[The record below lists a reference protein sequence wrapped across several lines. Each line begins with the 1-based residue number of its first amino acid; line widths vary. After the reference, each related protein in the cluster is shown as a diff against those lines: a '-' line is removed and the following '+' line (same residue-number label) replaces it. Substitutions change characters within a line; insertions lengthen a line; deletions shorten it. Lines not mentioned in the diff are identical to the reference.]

1 LTVMGGSLRPVKV
14 RLHPSFAQL
23 IALLASFELCCHAP
37 IARRRSP
44 VRARVWHS
52 GTDLHLAILVPTAES
67 WPEGRA
73 SIGAIS
79 LAIDFVNARAQGS
92 QIGPEV
98 RGRNL
103 TYRWKEVDCDRFK
116 ALAALSQILEE
127 GPVDAVIGPDCSA
140 ACEST
145 AILTSARELP
155 QISYSC
161 SSAAL
166 SDKTTYPTVRLAR
179 GPRVRITCAVCTM
192 LATRPYPFDNLLG
205 SLFARHRVTQAGC
218 QRY

>member
-1 LTVMGGSLRPVKV
+1 MVLS
-14 RLHPSFAQL
+14 A
-23 IALLASFELCCHAP
+23 
-37 IARRRSP
+37 
-44 VRARVWHS
+44 
-52 GTDLHLAILVPTAES
+52 GTNLHLAVLVPTANS

-79 LAIDFVNARAQGS
+79 LAIDAVNAEAQGALRGS
-92 QIGPEV
+92 MI
-98 RGRNL
+98 RGRKI
-103 TYRWKEVDCDRFK
+103 TYSWKEVACDRSK

-145 AILTSARELP
+145 AILTSGRELP

-166 SDKTTYPTVRLAR
+166 SDKTAYPTVRLAC
-179 GPRVRITCAVCTM
+179 GQRVRITVH
-192 LATRPYPFDNLLG
+192 Y
-205 SLFARHRVTQAGC
+205 ART
-218 QRY
+218 

>member
-1 LTVMGGSLRPVKV
+1 MADFV
-14 RLHPSFAQL
+14 H
-23 IALLASFELCCHAP
+23 IA
-37 IARRRSP
+37 
-44 VRARVWHS
+44 V
-52 GTDLHLAILVPTAES
+52 LVPTAES

-98 RGRNL
+98 RGRKI
-103 TYRWKEVDCDRFK
+103 TYSWKEVDCDRSK

-127 GPVDAVIGPDCSA
+127 GPVDVVIGPDCSA

-166 SDKTTYPTVRLAR
+166 SDKTLYPTVRLAP
-179 GPRVRITCAVCTM
+179 GLRVRVAGAVFAVLTV
-192 LATRPYPFDNLLG
+192 LAKPLRSICFG
-205 SLFARHRVTQAGC
+205 SLFGRHRVTQGGC

>member
-1 LTVMGGSLRPVKV
+1 M
-14 RLHPSFAQL
+14 
-23 IALLASFELCCHAP
+23 
-37 IARRRSP
+37 
-44 VRARVWHS
+44 WHS
-52 GTDLHLAILVPTAES
+52 GTDLHLAILVPTAQS

-79 LAIDFVNARAQGS
+79 LAIDALNAQAQGALLGLM
-92 QIGPEV
+92 I
-98 RGRNL
+98 RRRNI
-103 TYRWKEVDCDRFK
+103 TYRWKEVDCDRSK

-161 SSAAL
+161 SSPTL

-179 GPRVRITCAVCTM
+179 GPRLRITGVRYARSSALPLRTICLAVCSHDIELHKLGASDIEVRAM
-192 LATRPYPFDNLLG
+192 GEMVSLRYRRRIRCFVCGCGWATCFPKPAGRD
-205 SLFARHRVTQAGC
+205 ARASSDDVEC
-218 QRY
+218 

>member
-1 LTVMGGSLRPVKV
+1 MKPV
-14 RLHPSFAQL
+14 A
-23 IALLASFELCCHAP
+23 FELCCHAP
-37 IARRRSP
+37 KARLRRP
-44 VRARVWHS
+44 VRACVWHS

-79 LAIDFVNARAQGS
+79 LAIDEVNAQAQGALL
-92 QIGPEV
+92 GPMI
-98 RGRNL
+98 RGRNI
-103 TYRWKEVDCDRFK
+103 TYSWKEVDCDRSK

-145 AILTSARELP
+145 AILTSGRELP

-166 SDKTTYPTVRLAR
+166 SDKTAYPTVRLAR
-179 GPRVRITCAVCTM
+179 GPRLRITGVRYARSSALPLRTIRLAVCSHDIELYKLDAGDIEVHAM
-192 LATRPYPFDNLLG
+192 GAMD
-205 SLFARHRVTQAGC
+205 SLRHR
-218 QRY
+218 RRNR

>member
-1 LTVMGGSLRPVKV
+1 M
-14 RLHPSFAQL
+14 
-23 IALLASFELCCHAP
+23 
-37 IARRRSP
+37 
-44 VRARVWHS
+44 WHS
-52 GTDLHLAILVPTAES
+52 GTDLHLAVLVPTSES

-79 LAIDFVNARAQGS
+79 LAIDVVNAQAQGALL
-92 QIGPEV
+92 GPMI
-98 RGRNL
+98 RGRKI
-103 TYRWKEVDCDRFK
+103 TYSWKEVDCDRSK

-145 AILTSARELP
+145 AILTSGRELP

-166 SDKTTYPTVRLAR
+166 SDKTAYPTVRLAC
-179 GPRVRITCAVCTM
+179 GPHVRITVHYARSSAV
-192 LATRPYPFDNLLG
+192 
-205 SLFARHRVTQAGC
+205 SLRTI
-218 QRY
+218 

>member
-1 LTVMGGSLRPVKV
+1 MT
-14 RLHPSFAQL
+14 
-23 IALLASFELCCHAP
+23 P

-44 VRARVWHS
+44 VRACVWHS

-79 LAIDFVNARAQGS
+79 LAIDALNAQAKGALLGLMIR
-92 QIGPEV
+92 
-98 RGRNL
+98 RRNI
-103 TYRWKEVDCDRFK
+103 TYRWKEVDCDRSK

-145 AILTSARELP
+145 AILTAGLDIP

-161 SSAAL
+161 SSIAL
-166 SDKTTYPTVRLAR
+166 SDKRMYPTVRLTFAFAGSAR
-179 GPRVRITCAVCTM
+179 TWLAVEPV
-192 LATRPYPFDNLLG
+192 A
-205 SLFARHRVTQAGC
+205 
-218 QRY
+218 

>member
-1 LTVMGGSLRPVKV
+1 MGAICDGQLASPRERAPMML
-14 RLHPSFAQL
+14 SFAPHAAAIIFCAAMSRVFER
-23 IALLASFELCCHAP
+23 IAERL
-37 IARRRSP
+37 
-44 VRARVWHS
+44 
-52 GTDLHLAILVPTAES
+52 GTNLVLSAGTNLHLAVLVPSANS

-79 LAIDFVNARAQGS
+79 LAIDVVNAKAQDALHGS
-92 QIGPEV
+92 MI
-98 RGRNL
+98 RGRKI
-103 TYRWKEVDCDRFK
+103 TYSWRELDCDRSK

-145 AILTSARELP
+145 AILTSASELP

-166 SDKTTYPTVRLAR
+166 SDKTTYPTVRLAPR
-179 GPRVRITCAVCTM
+179 PRVRVR
-192 LATRPYPFDNLLG
+192 LAPRPRVRVTETLCIVLAARPYL
-205 SLFARHRVTQAGC
+205 
-218 QRY
+218 

>member
-1 LTVMGGSLRPVKV
+1 MVLS
-14 RLHPSFAQL
+14 A
-23 IALLASFELCCHAP
+23 
-37 IARRRSP
+37 
-44 VRARVWHS
+44 
-52 GTDLHLAILVPTAES
+52 GTNLHLAVLVPTANS

-79 LAIDFVNARAQGS
+79 LAIDVVNAGAKNALYGS
-92 QIGPEV
+92 MI
-98 RGRNL
+98 RGRKI
-103 TYRWKEVDCDRFK
+103 TYSWKEVDCDRSK

-127 GPVDAVIGPDCSA
+127 GPVDAVIGPDCST

-166 SDKTTYPTVRLAR
+166 SDKTTYPTVILAP
-179 GPRVRITCAVCTM
+179 GLRVRFTGTVCTV
-192 LATRPYPFDNLLG
+192 LAARPYL
-205 SLFARHRVTQAGC
+205 
-218 QRY
+218 

>member
-1 LTVMGGSLRPVKV
+1 MLVYRSARCLDAQVRSVLTVMGGSLRPVKV

-23 IALLASFELCCHAP
+23 VAQLASFELCCHAP

-44 VRARVWHS
+44 VRGCVWHS

-79 LAIDFVNARAQGS
+79 LAIDVVNAQAQS
-92 QIGPEV
+92 ALLGPMI
-98 RGRNL
+98 RGRKI
-103 TYRWKEVDCDRFK
+103 TYSWKEVDCDRSK

-166 SDKTTYPTVRLAR
+166 SDKTTYPTVILAP
-179 GPRVRITCAVCTM
+179 GLRVRFTGTVCTV
-192 LATRPYPFDNLLG
+192 LAARPYL
-205 SLFARHRVTQAGC
+205 
-218 QRY
+218 

>member
-1 LTVMGGSLRPVKV
+1 
-14 RLHPSFAQL
+14 
-23 IALLASFELCCHAP
+23 
-37 IARRRSP
+37 
-44 VRARVWHS
+44 
-52 GTDLHLAILVPTAES
+52 VPTAQS

-79 LAIDFVNARAQGS
+79 LAIDMVNTEAQAS
-92 QIGPEV
+92 LLGPMI
-98 RGRNL
+98 RGRNI
-103 TYRWKEVDCDRFK
+103 TYSWKEVACDRSK

-161 SSAAL
+161 SSSAL
-166 SDKTTYPTVRLAR
+166 SDKTTYPTVRLAP
-179 GPRVRITCAVCTM
+179 GSRVRVTETVCT
-192 LATRPYPFDNLLG
+192 LLTARPYL
-205 SLFARHRVTQAGC
+205 
-218 QRY
+218 